1 MEILKFS
8 TPWCG
13 GCRIIAPYFKEF
25 SLEYNIQEINAEED
39 KEMVEKFKVKNLP
52 TVIIMKDGVEVDRLV
67 GRNSKTEYIERF
79 KKQN

>member
-25 SLEYNIQEINAEED
+25 EAQYKVKDINAEED
-39 KEMVEKFKVKNLP
+39 NEMVEKYKVKNLP
-52 TVIIMKDGVEVDRLV
+52 TVIVFKDGEEVERLV
-67 GRNSKTEYIERF
+67 GRKTKQEY
-79 KKQN
+79 KQLFEKYK